1 VSPISHKN
9 SALFYKKRN
18 NSILKMNEL
27 NEIGH
32 INEPLGARLS
42 KTSIESRDICDPIVT
57 ISFSCVNKAF
67 ITSFPAQK
75 LFQTFT
81 PLGQFS
87 QHLVFFLT

>member
-1 VSPISHKN
+1 
-9 SALFYKKRN
+9 
-18 NSILKMNEL
+18 MNEL

-67 ITSFPAQK
+67 IAGLPTQK
-75 LFQTFT
+75 LFRNFKLLLLWGNFHNT
-81 PLGQFS
+81 
-87 QHLVFFLT
+87 